1 MSVNYELK
9 DLDVSKLPETIR
21 ELLDGSPNVNHTP
34 YHTIFYTE
42 THDKPSYFE
51 GIGKEQ
57 QVLCLGY
64 TLIEEDGTPKRFPSY
79 KTDEN
84 GNTYKLTDDHIAE
97 GFTLMLVDPSEIT
110 YPLNEYFE
118 SIKL

>member
-1 MSVNYELK
+1 MSVKYELK

-21 ELLDGSPNVNHTP
+21 ELLDESPNVNHTP

-42 THDKPSYFE
+42 THDKPTYL
-51 GIGKEQ
+51 IGKER
-57 QVLCLGY
+57 QVMCLGY
-64 TLIEEDGTPKRFPSY
+64 TQIEEDGTPKRVPSY

-84 GNTYKLTDDHIAE
+84 GNTYKFRDDAIAE
-97 GFTLMLVDPSEIT
+97 GFTFMLVDPSELT
-110 YPLNEYFE
+110 YPLNEYFD